1 MTPENIGK
9 ADIKGLEAEA
19 AFRLSDTVGL
29 GANYTYLKAID
40 DITGDKIYSTLYPKN
55 QAKGHLDIALD
66 TDVHLFT
73 EVRMVE
79 NYVPA
84 GSPAWHY
91 TVVDAK
97 IAQKFGRRADAK
109 GEIYFAMT
117 NIFDRKYEV
126 VQGYPMPPKEIRGGI
141 TIPF

>member
-1 MTPENIGK
+1 M
-9 ADIKGLEAEA
+9 
-19 AFRLSDTVGL
+19 GL
-29 GANYTYLKAID
+29 GANYTYIKAID
-40 DITGDKIYSTLYPKN
+40 DMTGDKIYSTLYPKN
-55 QAKGHLDIALD
+55 QVKGHLDIRLD
-66 TDVHLFT
+66 ADVHLFT
-73 EVRMVE
+73 EVRSVE

-84 GSPAWHY
+84 GAPVWRY

-97 IAQKFGRRADAK
+97 LAQKFGKRTDAK

-141 TIPF
+141 SLPF